1 MLTRLGLH
9 CCLTRAILFL
19 EGSLGLKCYVCDK
32 CANGGVGE
40 LQTCPEGAQGSCVI
54 EITKS
59 QKPELEGESSLG

>member
-1 MLTRLGLH
+1 MNY
-9 CCLTRAILFL
+9 ILSPL

-40 LQTCPEGAQGSCVI
+40 LRTCPEGAQGSCVI

-59 QKPELEGESSLG
+59 QTPELEGESSRESRLPF